1 MPRRPDQAQLNALSE
16 NKREAYYNLTRNNGL
31 PPTAAY
37 NIVVSNTINRA
48 RLARFRN
55 LLVLNKSD
63 PLAAWNASR
72 AAPDPSNIHNNR
84 ALKSMILKS
93 FNIPVST
100 VNSIIASNNI
110 SNARMNRF
118 FKLVFGRGESWN
130 RAWVASAGGSSPTHY
145 RRGQRSGGSV
155 PTMALL
161 RQKHQG

>member
-1 MPRRPDQAQLNALSE
+1 MRG
-16 NKREAYYNLTRNNGL
+16 KRASIT
-31 PPTAAY
+31 
-37 NIVVSNTINRA
+37 TINRA
-48 RLARFRN
+48 RLGRFRN

-84 ALKSMILKS
+84 ALKSTILKS
-93 FNIPVST
+93 FNIPAST

-130 RAWVASAGGSSPTHY
+130 RAWVASAGGASPTHY
-145 RRGQRSGGSV
+145 RRGQRGGASV